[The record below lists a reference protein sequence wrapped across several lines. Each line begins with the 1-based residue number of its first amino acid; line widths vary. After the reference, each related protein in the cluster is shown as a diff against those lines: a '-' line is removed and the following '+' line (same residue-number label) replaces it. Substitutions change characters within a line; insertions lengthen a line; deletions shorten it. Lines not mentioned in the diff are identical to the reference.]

1 LRVLI
6 TGGLGK
12 VGLALVDRRPSNYQ
26 LLTPS
31 HGNFD
36 LEALESLDQQLH
48 VIKPDAL
55 INCASYTAVD
65 KAETEDQLA
74 NQVNAHAVGILA
86 SYCKEHSIP
95 MIQVSTDYVF
105 DGLKDRPY
113 ATTDKPNPLN
123 HYGRSKLS
131 GETIARKNYPDVYII
146 RTSWIY
152 SEHGNNFL
160 KTMLRLARTGKPL
173 RVIDDQVGSPTY
185 AGNLAAFIWETLDK
199 RPEMKLLHCSDKEQ
213 ISWHDFALEIFK
225 AAWHAGLIDEMPE
238 ISACCSSEY
247 PSQAP
252 RPAYSVIYCT
262 NSFASLG
269 LKQSN
274 GHDSINIALARVEE
288 LEAKLKLSS
297 AMGL

>member
-1 LRVLI
+1 MRVLI
-6 TGGLGK
+6 TGGSGK
-12 VGLALVDRRPSNYQ
+12 VGGTLMQTCPSHYE

-31 HGNFD
+31 HNSFNLED
-36 LEALESLDQQLH
+36 LANLDQQLH
-48 VIKPDAL
+48 DIKPNAL

-65 KAETEDQLA
+65 KAETEDKLA
-74 NQVNAHAVGILA
+74 NQVNSHAVGILA

-105 DGLKDRPY
+105 DGLKDTPY

-123 HYGRSKLS
+123 QYGRSKLS
-131 GETIARKNYPDVYII
+131 GEIIARKNYPDVYII

-160 KTMLRLARTGKPL
+160 KTMLSLARTGKPL
-173 RVIDDQVGSPTY
+173 RVIDDQIGSPTY

-225 AAWHAGLIDEMPE
+225 SAWHAGLIDEMPE

-252 RPAYSVIYCT
+252 RPAYSVLECAP
-262 NSFASLG
+262 SFATLE

-274 GHDSINIALARVEE
+274 SHDSINIAVARVEE
-288 LEAKLKLSS
+288 LEANLTLSS
-297 AMGL
+297 AVGL